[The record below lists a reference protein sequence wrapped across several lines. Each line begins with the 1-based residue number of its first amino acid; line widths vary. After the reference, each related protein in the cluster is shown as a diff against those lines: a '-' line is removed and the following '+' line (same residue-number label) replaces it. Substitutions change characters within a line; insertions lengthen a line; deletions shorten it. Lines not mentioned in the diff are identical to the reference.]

1 MGPSKG
7 SDFDPVAVLSP
18 GILMSGAT
26 EGAATASVRWRRW
39 GRRRETRRHSVLR
52 RAALIALVP
61 LVLASVGAFCW
72 AWGSA
77 PINLRERI
85 FPTNLAVVED
95 GWLYRSGQ
103 IRPNLIEGTLRSL
116 HINLIIDLTED
127 LGTRDVRQVAE
138 KRAAQELGIEV
149 LRLPMNGTGIGS
161 VDRYAR
167 AIEAIVRAGHEGR
180 HVLVHCA
187 AGDRRTGGVLAAYQ
201 LLVKGASPE
210 DARAELERF
219 SRETGVESLVL
230 QFLRENL
237 DDIAVRLVEIGVIER
252 VPDPIPSF
260 PLSTES

>member
-18 GILMSGAT
+18 GILMSGGA
-26 EGAATASVRWRRW
+26 ERAATASLRWSRW
-39 GRRRETRRHSVLR
+39 SRPRKTRRHPALR
-52 RAALIALVP
+52 RAATIALVL
-61 LVLASVGAFCW
+61 LVLASVGTFCW

-85 FPTNLAVVED
+85 FPTNLAVVEA

-103 IRPNLIEGTLRSL
+103 IRPNLIEGTLRNL

-127 LGTRDVRQVAE
+127 LGSRDERQVAE
-138 KRAAQELGIEV
+138 KHAVKELGIEV
-149 LRLPMNGTGIGS
+149 LRFPMNGTGIGT
-161 VDRYAR
+161 VDKYAA
-167 AIEAIVRAGHEGR
+167 AIEAIVRAGREGR

-187 AGDRRTGGVLAAYQ
+187 AGDRRTGGVLATYQ

-219 SRETGVESLVL
+219 SRERGVESLVL